1 MKKKLIIA
9 FSVVFAILLIDQII
23 KIWVKTTLKDENVP
37 EIELTSFFKISYIEN
52 QGMAFGTSFGASIWA
67 KYGLS
72 IFRIFAIVA
81 IVMYML
87 KQARAKARTEF
98 LIAIGLVLAGA
109 TGNLIDSM
117 FYDYIFPFD
126 PCDLRNQLPG
136 SGNFVECGIYGRI
149 ETRHSG
155 FLLASVVDMYH
166 FTAEWPSWVPWYD
179 KNSTSGNQIFP
190 AIWNTADA
198 AISIGV
204 VMIIIRQRKYFPKK
218 VAISPANTTIP
229 TEEKTEAPNAEQATN
244 NPEEN
249 A

>member
-1 MKKKLIIA
+1 MKKKLLIA
-9 FSVVFAILLIDQII
+9 FSVVFAILIIDQII
-23 KIWVKTTLKDENVP
+23 KIWVKTTLKDEQVP

-52 QGMAFGTSFGASIWA
+52 QGMAFGTSFGASVWA

-81 IVMYML
+81 IVIYML

-126 PCDLRNQLPG
+126 PCDFKNQLPG
-136 SGNFVECGIYGRI
+136 SGNFVDCAYGKM

-179 KNSTSGNQIFP
+179 NSPTASNQIFP

-218 VAISPANTTIP
+218 AAVSTANTSIP
-229 TEEKTEAPNAEQATN
+229 TEVKTEAPNAETTTN
-244 NPEEN
+244 NSEEN